1 MASSLT
7 RIKKEFKDLSDGLA
21 KKRKEVTKVIHS
33 INLVG
38 KDITKWSVVLKG
50 PTESP
55 FENGLF
61 ELSINFK
68 AGGGNVEYPFKAPY
82 VSFITKVY
90 HPNVNNQGA
99 ICLDILKDQW
109 SPALTIEKLV
119 MCLSSLLTDPNAD
132 DPLNTTVAHQYK
144 KDKKTY
150 EDTVRQWVVEYATP
164 KVEKPAEKV
173 ENKSGPTVEE
183 VD

>member
-1 MASSLT
+1 MATSLV

-21 KKRKEVTKVIHS
+21 KKRKEITKVIHS
-33 INLVG
+33 VNLVG

-61 ELSINFK
+61 ELSIGFK
-68 AGGGNVEYPFKAPY
+68 ASGGNIEYPFKAPY
-82 VSFITKVY
+82 VSFVTKVY
-90 HPNVNNQGA
+90 HPNVNAHGA
-99 ICLDILKDQW
+99 ICLDILKENW
-109 SPALTIEKLV
+109 SPALTIEKLL
-119 MCLSSLLTDPNAD
+119 MSLSSLLTDPNAD
-132 DPLNTTVAHQYK
+132 DPLNPSVAHQYK
-144 KDKKTY
+144 KDRQAY
-150 EDTVRQWVVEYATP
+150 EKTVREWVLTYATP
-164 KVEKPAEKV
+164 KVEKPV